1 MAKKRREKRRGD
13 TWVGRRPV
21 IYKDRKK
28 EQNRQGEAR
37 LPKHK
42 KRYSEEGKGR
52 TVARPRENGGRTVA
66 RPRENGGRAEALS
79 RVRKENAIC

>member
-28 EQNRQGEAR
+28 EQNRQGEAQR
-37 LPKHK
+37 PKHK
-42 KRYSEEGKGR
+42 KRYSEEGKGHA
-52 TVARPRENGGRTVA
+52 VARPRENGG
-66 RPRENGGRAEALS
+66 
-79 RVRKENAIC
+79 